1 MLHKIIA
8 VYIIDVILAIN
19 HLSCTEVICIIV
31 KFNKSQIIS
40 SYTRVFYEKKL
51 VHYQFPLTLL
61 TTGYIS
67 TTKNNFLPKETLKSS
82 PMVV

>member
-19 HLSCTEVICIIV
+19 HLSCTEVLFIIV

-40 SYTRVFYEKKL
+40 SYTRVFYEKK
-51 VHYQFPLTLL
+51 
-61 TTGYIS
+61 IS
-67 TTKNNFLPKETLKSS
+67 
-82 PMVV
+82 